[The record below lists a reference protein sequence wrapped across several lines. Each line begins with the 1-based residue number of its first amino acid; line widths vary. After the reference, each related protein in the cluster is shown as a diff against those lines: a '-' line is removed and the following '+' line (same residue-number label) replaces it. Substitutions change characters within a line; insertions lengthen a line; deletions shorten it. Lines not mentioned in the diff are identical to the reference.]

1 MDGSEIGIG
10 AVNKPFAQGSLI
22 FQHQHLPR
30 FGTVLRGTAVEE
42 DRPPRSLIIMAIADA
57 ETVHFLVQQIPIHE
71 VIVQPTC
78 LYLEALIF
86 VLQVSP
92 GEEKVVTA
100 PRPLIYAVVLQRR
113 FQKQM
118 GRQAEHRKQAE
129 TPRFHGH
136 LLILP
141 LPGLAPG

>member
-1 MDGSEIGIG
+1 M
-10 AVNKPFAQGSLI
+10 V
-22 FQHQHLPR
+22 
-30 FGTVLRGTAVEE
+30 TV
-42 DRPPRSLIIMAIADA
+42 
-57 ETVHFLVQQIPIHE
+57 
-71 VIVQPTC
+71 
-78 LYLEALIF
+78 
-86 VLQVSP
+86 
-92 GEEKVVTA
+92 

-141 LPGLAPG
+141 LPGPALGRQGLSAKTAVSVEPAVIAMDFKPWNLFFLFLQSSSRFFQISHILRNRAFPMAERPGKACQKHGQNHSFPHRTPLFMKSSYP